1 MRRPLVLY
9 ALTAT
14 TALAWAPPPARFAA
28 ARRGAAAALPQLR
41 PTTSHK
47 AAPAADAPLPPPTL
61 TTKLVSK
68 VRRAVARPKWRGAAA
83 VTAGAVAASWGLRA
97 PLAALLEK
105 SFLGDA
111 FATLLRAGARRD
123 ALAVLLAFAVAV
135 PGFKGFGA
143 SPVLAFLASG
153 ALLGPHGLAV
163 ISDVGLTQRLADL
176 GVCFFLFEMGL

>member
-1 MRRPLVLY
+1 MRRPLVL
-9 ALTAT
+9 LTVAT
-14 TALAWAPPPARFAA
+14 AALAWAPPPARFAA
-28 ARRGAAAALPQLR
+28 ARRGAAAA
-41 PTTSHK
+41 
-47 AAPAADAPLPPPTL
+47 DAPLPPPTL
-61 TTKLVSK
+61 TSKLASK

-135 PGFKGFGA
+135 PGFKG
-143 SPVLAFLASG
+143 
-153 ALLGPHGLAV
+153 
-163 ISDVGLTQRLADL
+163 
-176 GVCFFLFEMGL
+176 

>member
-1 MRRPLVLY
+1 MRRPLVL
-9 ALTAT
+9 LTVAT
-14 TALAWAPPPARFAA
+14 AALAWAPAQFAA

-41 PTTSHK
+41 PTTTHR

-123 ALAVLLAFAVAV
+123 VFLKFYALAAWV
-135 PGFKGFGA
+135 
-143 SPVLAFLASG
+143 S
-153 ALLGPHGLAV
+153 LLGMSAG
-163 ISDVGLTQRLADL
+163 
-176 GVCFFLFEMGL
+176 